1 MNDITKVG
9 ETINA
14 KELTETEEKFVQQ
27 VIGSTIINGCNFKIY
42 GTIGNPLFI
51 AKDIAEVLGHSH
63 VPTMMQSIDSDEKL
77 VCTILTSGQRRDVN
91 CLTEYGLYEL
101 LMQSRKPIAKEFKKG
116 GKKILHELRT
126 KGEVRVNYN
135 IPQTYSEA
143 LLLASN
149 QAKQIEEQQKLI
161 EVKDIQIVEM
171 KPKATYYDKVL
182 SSKDS
187 ILISV
192 ISKDYGLSAVK
203 LNTMLH
209 DYGVQYKR
217 GGTWLPKSKYASSGY
232 TKTTTSHFYKKDG
245 SVGTRVQT
253 EWTQTGRLFIY
264 DLLKSKG
271 ILPLMEI

>member
-9 ETINA
+9 ETLNA
-14 KELTETEEKFVQQ
+14 KETMTSLV
-27 VIGSTIINGCNFKIY
+27 
-42 GTIGNPLFI
+42 
-51 AKDIAEVLGHSH
+51 IAEVTGKEHKSVMRDIRILSEQVTEKDGYIF
-63 VPTMMQSIDSDEKL
+63 VPMSYTDAYNRQQPMYSL
-77 VCTILTSGQRRDVN
+77 
-91 CLTEYGLYEL
+91 
-101 LMQSRKPIAKEFKKG
+101 
-116 GKKILHELRT
+116 GKKECFLLASGYSPLLRAKIIDRWMELEN
-126 KGEVRVNYN
+126 KELNKFP

>member
-9 ETINA
+9 ETLNANETNNGSDNFELIKITERNGKNVVSA
-14 KELTETEEKFVQQ
+14 KELYDFLGYDRSQWSRWYQTNILNNEYAEANVDYEAFDTVSNGNHTKEFA
-27 VIGSTIINGCNFKIY
+27 ITIDF
-42 GTIGNPLFI
+42 
-51 AKDIAEVLGHSH
+51 
-63 VPTMMQSIDSDEKL
+63 
-77 VCTILTSGQRRDVN
+77 
-91 CLTEYGLYEL
+91 
-101 LMQSRKPIAKEFKKG
+101 AKELSMLSRTEK
-116 GKKILHELRT
+116 GKKARLYFIKCEKKLMN
-126 KGEVRVNYN
+126 KFP

-232 TKTTTSHFYKKDG
+232 TNTTTSHFYKKDG

-271 ILPLMEI
+271 TLPLMEI

>member
-1 MNDITKVG
+1 MNNLSKVD

-116 GKKILHELRT
+116 VKKVLHELRT

-143 LLLASN
+143 LLLAAN

-161 EVKDIQIVEM
+161 EVQTPKVEFFDAVADSKTAIQMNDVAKTLAIKGFGRNNLFEFLRSKNILMRNNQPYQKYVDLGYFRVIEQRYQKDNEECINFKTLVYQKGVDFIR
-171 KPKATYYDKVL
+171 KTIL
-182 SSKDS
+182 SNVSS
-187 ILISV
+187 IG
-192 ISKDYGLSAVK
+192 KNNK
-203 LNTMLH
+203 ELN
-209 DYGVQYKR
+209 
-217 GGTWLPKSKYASSGY
+217 S
-232 TKTTTSHFYKKDG
+232 
-245 SVGTRVQT
+245 
-253 EWTQTGRLFIY
+253 
-264 DLLKSKG
+264 
-271 ILPLMEI
+271 

>member
-1 MNDITKVG
+1 MLA
-9 ETINA
+9 A
-14 KELTETEEKFVQQ
+14 K
-27 VIGSTIINGCNFKIY
+27 
-42 GTIGNPLFI
+42 
-51 AKDIAEVLGHSH
+51 
-63 VPTMMQSIDSDEKL
+63 
-77 VCTILTSGQRRDVN
+77 
-91 CLTEYGLYEL
+91 
-101 LMQSRKPIAKEFKKG
+101 
-116 GKKILHELRT
+116 
-126 KGEVRVNYN
+126 
-135 IPQTYSEA
+135 
-143 LLLASN
+143 

-253 EWTQTGRLFIY
+253 EWTQAGRLFIY

>member
-1 MNDITKVG
+1 MNDLSKVD

-14 KELTETEEKFVQQ
+14 KELTETEVLGNKF
-27 VIGSTIINGCNFKIY
+27 SIY
-42 GTIGNPLFI
+42 GDLESPLFL
-51 AKDIAEVLGHSH
+51 AKDIANWIGLTNVTDMISRVDEDEVTKLNLGGLQGECN
-63 VPTMMQSIDSDEKL
+63 M
-77 VCTILTSGQRRDVN
+77 
-91 CLTEYGLYEL
+91 LTENGLYEV

-116 GKKILHELRT
+116 VKKVLHELRT
-126 KGEVRVNYN
+126 KGEVKIGFN
-135 IPQTYSEA
+135 IPQTFSQA
-143 LLLASN
+143 LMLA
-149 QAKQIEEQQKLI
+149 AKQAEQIEQQQKLI

-182 SSKDS
+182 SSKDY
-187 ILISV
+187 ILTSV

-253 EWTQTGRLFIY
+253 ECTQTGRLFIY